1 MEETK
6 VLNERETLEIFLDE
20 MRKKDCKHVDIKKHI
35 TQRQQIQ
42 SQFVGKKMTE
52 AHINGLWELVN
63 CSTEIK
69 IKTKLSTNKL
79 LKTFKL
85 TIVSTTVVK
94 MECTIVKENDLG
106 KPDINGIWGVNVESF
121 KLVKP

>member
-1 MEETK
+1 METK
-6 VLNERETLEIFLDE
+6 LNELETLNAFFEVL
-20 MRKKDCKHVDIKKHI
+20 RAKDCKYIDIKKLI
-35 TQRQQIQ
+35 TKTQQIE
-42 SQFVGKKMTE
+42 SEFIGREMTE

-69 IKTKLSTNKL
+69 IKTKLSTNKI

-85 TIVSTTVVK
+85 TIVSTTEIK

-106 KPDINGIWGVNVESF
+106 KPDINGVWGVNVESF